1 MSLNKKISLSL
12 LGLLSS
18 GLLILF
24 ILGITHSHQPTKPP
38 TLTNQPSPPRQ
49 QEINHQIKLEQA
61 KIQELHQQDQ
71 TLKTQIDENVK
82 TLTDIVTKMKT
93 LRTEL
98 TNNPQLPPNMKT
110 QKHQQLTELKTQQ
123 QNQQTL
129 IDNLIAQRKALN
141 QNQKAKQEELEKLA
155 QAKAQ
160 LQT

>member
-1 MSLNKKISLSL
+1 MSLNKKIYLSL

-38 TLTNQPSPPRQ
+38 TLNRPPRQ
-49 QEINHQIKLEQA
+49 QEIDHQIKLEQA

-82 TLTDIVTKMKT
+82 TLTDIVNKMKT
-93 LRTEL
+93 LQTEL

-141 QNQKAKQEELEKLA
+141 Q
-155 QAKAQ
+155 
-160 LQT
+160 